1 MGDFSKYRAAV
12 ISKAEYGDNEEPGFS
27 TVKTDFPAIE
37 EAGVAYGKTLTEI
50 QAEDCCIGKPEAFH
64 LGRIRDPEDP
74 YNGSKVWVKAG
85 AEPLYV
91 GRILQHG
98 VDGSSDY
105 ARPSRDT
112 VPAACIVI
120 VTVTAASVLLAIDNT
135 VKHFVLGVE
144 GPDLNGEDLPSG
156 LLPYEFDTP
165 MPFARWDEL
174 RNALVSLGVDA
185 DTIDNWYTNHPD
197 ATPRDLREAFKA
209 FIK

>member
-27 TVKTDFPAIE
+27 TVLADFPTVE
-37 EAGVAYGKTLTEI
+37 EAGVAYDKTLAEI
-50 QAEDCCIGKPEAFH
+50 QAEDWWRGKPESFH

-74 YNGSKVWVKAG
+74 YVGSKVWVKAG
-85 AEPLYV
+85 ANDLFV

-112 VPAACIVI
+112 IPAASIVI
-120 VTVTAASVLLAIDNT
+120 VTVTAASVLLAIDNHA
-135 VKHFVLGVE
+135 KHFVLGVFN
-144 GPDLNGEDLPSG
+144 PDLNGDELSEG
-156 LLPYEFDTP
+156 LLPYDIDTP
-165 MPFARWDEL
+165 MLNARWTNL
-174 RNALVSLGVDA
+174 RNALVSLNLDAGV
-185 DTIDNWYTNHPD
+185 IDGWHDNNPE
-197 ATPRDLREAFKA
+197 ATPKDFGEVFKA